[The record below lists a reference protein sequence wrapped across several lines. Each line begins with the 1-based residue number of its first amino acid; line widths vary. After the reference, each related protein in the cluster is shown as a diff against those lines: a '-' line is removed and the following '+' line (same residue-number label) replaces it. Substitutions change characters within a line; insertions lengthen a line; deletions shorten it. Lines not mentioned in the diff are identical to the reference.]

1 MSEIAELERR
11 MTAAMDRIAQ
21 ALDGLGAQPMP
32 DSTAADDGSKDTG
45 DDGAELAKLR
55 QALDD
60 EKLVTAQLEERIK
73 VLKARLE
80 AAETAPAP
88 AAVPD
93 VAQMQAQLD
102 AATATAASLDE
113 QVQGLRAAGVQMQSA
128 MQALRDA
135 AMAGVVAPELIN
147 AALQAELDALRAARA
162 ADMAEADA
170 IIATIAPLLA
180 PEQNDQPEEANA

>member
-32 DSTAADDGSKDTG
+32 DSTAADDGAKDTG

-80 AAETAPAP
+80 AAETAPLP
-88 AAVPD
+88 AGGP
-93 VAQMQAQLD
+93 
-102 AATATAASLDE
+102 
-113 QVQGLRAAGVQMQSA
+113 R
-128 MQALRDA
+128 R
-135 AMAGVVAPELIN
+135 
-147 AALQAELDALRAARA
+147 R
-162 ADMAEADA
+162 
-170 IIATIAPLLA
+170 
-180 PEQNDQPEEANA
+180 